1 MKGNEIVT
9 LLISWAVSLSNILTE
24 TFFHTETFIIAGKI
38 YSTSTLNNFFRVK
51 SNFFQN
57 YKIFYPNAVRI
68 ETRTDKE
75 KTQILN
81 NVK

>member
-1 MKGNEIVT
+1 MAKGMGV
-9 LLISWAVSLSNILTE
+9 SNILTE
-24 TFFHTETFIIAGKI
+24 MFFHTVTFIIARKI
-38 YSTSTLNNFFRVK
+38 YSTSALNNFCIVK
-51 SNFFQN
+51 SNFSPN

-68 ETRTDKE
+68 ETRIDKE